1 MPEVKLDA
9 ADAAELAEMLQFLSQ
24 WLTRN
29 PARLGASLAQFVGH
43 PAYGL
48 DELRGDVNRFV
59 FLLGGSD
66 ASSSSAH
73 DRTPGP
79 ARHPRST
86 PRCPR
91 DGRTATVHL
100 MGTPASPPDGARTE
114 FDVLGALFSPAGRA
128 DPHVIL
134 RGSPLPGCQYV
145 FARDVLRDP
154 RFAAP
159 AIPPSPDPAF
169 QLLRR
174 WMIRLDGDRHR
185 HLRDAFGGLFTARR
199 VGRYRAI
206 IAERA
211 AELIDRVAPA
221 GSMDLVADFARP
233 LPFAVINDVLGVPP
247 DDRGW
252 LGEALAVLHRGF
264 ARQRDS
270 DRAAI
275 QAANDATGQLLSY
288 FAGLLD
294 RRTAQPADDLMTAL
308 AARHA
313 DAEGRQDLIAN
324 CIFFVLAGHQTTT
337 ALLTLGAHLLC
348 THPGARAAVQD
359 DPGCWPAAVEEMLR
373 VITPTTFT
381 GVTPRTDADIH
392 GIACP
397 AGQPRLLFLAA
408 ANRDPAT
415 FADPDRFDIS
425 RNPNPHL
432 SFAAGT
438 HFCLGAPLA
447 RMHGEVALNTLF
459 TRLPGLAVLT
469 LPDITASVP
478 TRQIDHFTV
487 TWQQD

>member
-1 MPEVKLDA
+1 MGPPPSPGE
-9 ADAAELAEMLQFLSQ
+9 
-24 WLTRN
+24 
-29 PARLGASLAQFVGH
+29 GA
-43 PAYGL
+43 
-48 DELRGDVNRFV
+48 
-59 FLLGGSD
+59 
-66 ASSSSAH
+66 
-73 DRTPGP
+73 T
-79 ARHPRST
+79 
-86 PRCPR
+86 
-91 DGRTATVHL
+91 
-100 MGTPASPPDGARTE
+100 TE
-114 FDVLGALFSPAGRA
+114 FDLLSALFSPAGRA

-134 RGSPLPGCQYV
+134 RGSRLPGCQYLFV
-145 FARDVLRDP
+145 RDVLRDP

-185 HLRDAFGGLFTARR
+185 RVRDAFGGLFTARR

-211 AELIDRVAPA
+211 AALIDQAAPA
-221 GSMDLVADFARP
+221 GSMDLIAGFARP

-247 DDRGW
+247 GDRGW
-252 LGEALAVLHRGF
+252 LGEELAILNRGF

-270 DRAAI
+270 DRSAV
-275 QAANDATGQLLSY
+275 QAANDATERLLSY

-308 AARHA
+308 AARPA
-313 DAEGRQDLIAN
+313 DAEDRQDLIAN
-324 CIFFVLAGHQTTT
+324 CIFFVIAGHETTT
-337 ALLTLGAHLLC
+337 ALLTLGTHLLC
-348 THPGARAAVQD
+348 THPDTLAAVQAE
-359 DPGCWPAAVEEMLR
+359 PARWPAAVEEMLR
-373 VITPTTFT
+373 LITPTTFT

-392 GIACP
+392 GVACP
-397 AGQPRLLFLAA
+397 AGQPRPLFLAA

-415 FADPDRFDIS
+415 FPDPDRFDIS

-447 RMHGEVALNTLF
+447 RMHGEVALSTLF

-469 LPDITASVP
+469 PPDITASVP